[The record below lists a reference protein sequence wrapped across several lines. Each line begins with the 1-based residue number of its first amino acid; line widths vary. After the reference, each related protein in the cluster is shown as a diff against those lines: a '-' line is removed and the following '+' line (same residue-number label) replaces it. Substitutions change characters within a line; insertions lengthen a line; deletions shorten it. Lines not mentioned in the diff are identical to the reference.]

1 MGMKALLARLPSRLR
16 RNRELEA
23 KVAEKNEIIRKVR
36 RQVAKRDQDLT
47 RLRAELAE
55 VKIGEHSQNF
65 SSERTPVF
73 FVLGRGRSGTTWLRS
88 VLNSHPEILCWG
100 EGRFFERS
108 FMREDFE
115 QLQLENLPPSSL
127 YRAIL
132 ESRDLKAW
140 INGSV
145 WARGED
151 PDKRLTDLT
160 RLAIDYFLAEQLS
173 KTSKGIV
180 GDKTP
185 FVSAEVVEEISR
197 IYPEAKV
204 IHIIRDGRDVAVSLI
219 HHMWNH
225 AKTEGGIYDLEPE
238 ELEKRDAYRKGS
250 LLSAAESLFTEERLI
265 RIATDWSTEVGQVTV
280 DGPAMLGGNYT
291 EVRYENLLE
300 RPVEETRRLLDFLGA
315 DSSEEAAKRC
325 IESAGFERR
334 SHRKRGQE
342 DSSSRFRKGVVG
354 DWKNAFTEQDQ
365 RIFEEIA
372 GGLLVRLGYKE
383 NGRRQRY
390 QRDTR
395 Q

>member
-36 RQVAKRDQDLT
+36 RQVAKRDQELA
-47 RLRAELAE
+47 RLRAELTE
-55 VKIGEHSQNF
+55 VKIGKHSQNF

-115 QLQLENLPPSSL
+115 ELQLENLPPSSL

-160 RLAIDYFLAEQLS
+160 RLTIDYFLAEQLS

-250 LLSAAESLFTEERLI
+250 LLSAAESLFTEKRLL
-265 RIATDWSTEVGQVTV
+265 RIATDWSTEVGKVTV

-300 RPVEETRRLLDFLGA
+300 RPVEETRRLLDFLDA

-334 SHRKRGQE
+334 SNRKRGQE

-372 GGLLVRLGYKE
+372 GGLLVKLGYEE

-390 QRDTR
+390 
-395 Q
+395 

>member
-1 MGMKALLARLPSRLR
+1 MGIKALFARIPSHLR

-23 KVAEKNEIIRKVR
+23 KVAEKNELLRKVR
-36 RQVAKRDQDLT
+36 RQVAKRDQ
-47 RLRAELAE
+47 ELAKLRTE
-55 VKIGEHSQNF
+55 LTQIRNAKHSQGVF
-65 SSERTPVF
+65 SGSTPVF
-73 FVLGRGRSGTTWLRS
+73 FVVGRGRSGTTWLRS

-108 FMREDFE
+108 FKREDFQ

-173 KTSKGIV
+173 KTSKRIV

-185 FVSAEVVEEISR
+185 YVSAEVVEEISV
-197 IYPEAKV
+197 IYPEAKI

-225 AKTEGGIYDLEPE
+225 PKNAGGVYDLEPE
-238 ELEKRDAYRKGS
+238 ELEKRHAYREGA
-250 LLSAAESLFTEERLI
+250 LVPPAESLFTKQRLA
-265 RIATDWSTEVGQVTV
+265 RIATDWSTEVGKAIEE
-280 DGPAMLGGNYT
+280 GPVLLGDNYA
-291 EVRYENLLE
+291 EVRYEDLLE
-300 RPVEETRRLLDFLGA
+300 RPVEEVRRLLNFLDA
-315 DSSEEAAKRC
+315 DSSEQTAKRC
-325 IESAGFERR
+325 VEVTGFERM
-334 SHRKRGQE
+334 SNRKRGQE
-342 DSSSRFRKGVVG
+342 DSSSRTRKGVAG
-354 DWKNAFTEQDQ
+354 DWR
-365 RIFEEIA
+365 RIFTDEDKRVFKEVA
-372 GGLLVRLGYKE
+372 GDLLVELGYEE
-383 NGRRQRY
+383 NGNQ
-390 QRDTR
+390 
-395 Q
+395 

>member
-16 RNRELEA
+16 RNRALEA

-36 RQVAKRDQDLT
+36 RQVAKRDQELA
-47 RLRAELAE
+47 RLRAELTE
-55 VKIGEHSQNF
+55 VKIGKHSQNF

-115 QLQLENLPPSSL
+115 ELQLENLPPSSL

-265 RIATDWSTEVGQVTV
+265 RIATDWSTEVGKVTV

-334 SHRKRGQE
+334 SNRKRGQE

-390 QRDTR
+390 
-395 Q
+395 